1 MRHVFACPRVRRAF
15 IQHPPLLATRDPL
28 DHCLLH
34 CRVRNCPHP
43 FGLHSFRAV
52 PRWSATGDDHQY
64 YPRGYRRCSLN
75 GLPSFASPLNAGKIC
90 RRRR

>member
-64 YPRGYRRCSLN
+64 YPRGPLVASLVHTT
-75 GLPSFASPLNAGKIC
+75 SVVVFSTIC